1 MIILGLDT
9 FGVPVFYMNGQFGR
23 RFFHLVNLVPVFDY
37 VSQCVPFVKLK
48 LFYFILCK
56 CE

>member
-37 VSQCVPFVKLK
+37 VSQCVPFVKIEVI
-48 LFYFILCK
+48 LFYFM
-56 CE
+56 

>member
-9 FGVPVFYMNGQFGR
+9 FWVLVFYMNVQFGR
-23 RFFHLVNLVPVFDY
+23 CFFHLVNLVPVFDY

-48 LFYFILCK
+48 LFILCK